1 MKLYCREIPAASARP
16 RARGLFFLSSG
27 FVFHCLLLSALA
39 LPSRAVAQF
48 SSGPVEL
55 SGSVSLDE
63 VDSSVRTSLERV
75 NAYIADGQWDEAVE
89 SIRRIME
96 SGGKMIAISPNRYV
110 NLADYCQVQLAG
122 LPAEGL
128 ALYRERVDVSAQAL
142 YDDALR
148 ERDPARLAQ
157 LVDKMLPSSPG
168 DDALFA
174 LGEIELERGHYSAA
188 RKAWEALI
196 ELPPSR
202 VPAPFYDAAR
212 KQEGLAAEV
221 AAALDK
227 WYALNDVAREPYYE
241 LRGKGVMPDNESRML
256 IDFWKVARLPQ
267 SRLSYPA
274 TDLPLA
280 DIRMRLILT
289 SLMEGSLARAREE
302 LAAFSEQHPGARG
315 RLAGREV
322 DYREALEAMIVAAAD
337 WPEVAPAED
346 WPTFAGNAAR
356 NGAAPR
362 DLDLGNA
369 AWQPIPLGEPLS
381 ADASNSRAFSLRR
394 IGEDSQRLLSYHPL
408 VVGELVLVSNY
419 SQVFAFDR
427 RSGKPAWPADASR
440 AVGEIYADENA
451 RLATSRAGRGL
462 GVPRFTMT
470 AADGKLYAHLGS
482 QVTSHPLES
491 YESRAG
497 GYLICL
503 DLAAQGRLVWK
514 PDGRL
519 LPDDEGWSFE
529 GAPIVEGEN
538 LFIAMRKSD
547 VRPQAH
553 VACFDAATGR
563 RRWRTL
569 VCSAETPGAGQISEI
584 THNLLTYH
592 QGTIYYNTNLGAV
605 AALSAR
611 DGRVRWAA
619 TYPRAKKA
627 APDGRDRRTAHYYRD
642 LNPCVY
648 DRGRLL
654 VAPADFAGIFAL
666 DAATGELLW
675 ESQLPEDVV
684 HLLGVGSG
692 NLIASGDALWWI
704 DAAGGKVL
712 RRWPDTSP
720 LGQGRGLL
728 MGDQVIWPTHEAL
741 YVFDQRVPAP
751 AESNRSPI
759 VLTERG
765 ATGGNLVAAGDL
777 FLIATPDRLFGFQQQ
792 GRIPARTRTTVAAG
806 GEGNDDQELPTT
818 K

>member
-1 MKLYCREIPAASARP
+1 VAR
-16 RARGLFFLSSG
+16 
-27 FVFHCLLLSALA
+27 
-39 LPSRAVAQF
+39 AQF

-75 NAYIADGQWDEAVE
+75 NAYVADGQWDEAIE
-89 SIRRIME
+89 SLRRLME
-96 SGGKMIAISPNRYV
+96 GGGKMIAISPNRYV

-128 ALYRERVDVSAQAL
+128 ALYRERVDATAQAIL
-142 YDDALR
+142 DEALA
-148 ERDPARLAQ
+148 ERDAQRLAQ
-157 LVDKMLPSSPG
+157 LVDSMFASTAG
-168 DDALFA
+168 DNALFA

-188 RKAWEALI
+188 RSAWESLI

-202 VPAPFYDAAR
+202 VPARFYEAAR
-212 KQEGLAAEV
+212 KQEALAPEMAV
-221 AAALDK
+221 LLDK
-227 WYALNDVAREPYYE
+227 WYLLNDLGKEPCYE
-241 LRGKGVMPDNESRML
+241 LLGRGVMPDTDSRQI
-256 IDFWKVARLPQ
+256 IDFWKNARLPQ
-267 SRLSYPA
+267 SRLAYPA

-280 DIRMRLILT
+280 EIRARLILT
-289 SLMEGSLARAREE
+289 SIMEGSLARAREE
-302 LAAFSEQHPGARG
+302 LEAFAQQHPGAQG
-315 RLAGREV
+315 RFAGREV
-322 DYREALEAMIVAAAD
+322 NLHEALEAMLAAAEE
-337 WPEVAPAED
+337 WPTIAPSED
-346 WPTFAGNAAR
+346 WPTFAGNTAR
-356 NGAAPR
+356 NGTSPR
-362 DLDLGNA
+362 NLDLGEQ
-369 AWQPIPLGEPLS
+369 AWKPILLGEPIS
-381 ADASNSRAFSLRR
+381 ADAANSRAFSLRR
-394 IGEDSQRLLSYHPL
+394 IGEDSQRLLSYQPL
-408 VVGELVLVSNY
+408 AVGDLVLVNNY

-427 RSGKPAWPADASR
+427 HTGKPAWPGDVTRPA
-440 AVGEIYADENA
+440 GEIFSDENA

-482 QVTSHPLES
+482 QVTCHPLES

-519 LPDDEGWSFE
+519 LPDDEGWAFE
-529 GAPIVEGEN
+529 GAPIVVGED

-611 DGRVRWAA
+611 DGHIRWAA

-654 VAPADFAGIFAL
+654 LAPSDFAGIFAL

-675 ESQLPEDVV
+675 ESLLPEDVV
-684 HLLGVGSG
+684 HLLGVGHG
-692 NLIASGDALWWI
+692 NLVASGDALWWI

-720 LGQGRGLL
+720 LGQGRGVL
-728 MGDQVIWPTHEAL
+728 MGDQVVWPTNDSL
-741 YVFDQRVPAP
+741 YIFDQRVPAP
-751 AESNRSPI
+751 AGVNRSPI

-777 FLIATPDRLFGFQQQ
+777 LLIAAPNRLFGFQQQ
-792 GRIPARTRTTVAAG
+792 GLPPTEKQMTIAAG
-806 GEGNDDQELPTT
+806 EKSNDDEGSSQAN
-818 K
+818 

>member
-1 MKLYCREIPAASARP
+1 
-16 RARGLFFLSSG
+16 
-27 FVFHCLLLSALA
+27 
-39 LPSRAVAQF
+39 
-48 SSGPVEL
+48 VEL

-75 NAYIADGQWDEAVE
+75 NAYLADGQWDEAVE
-89 SIRRIME
+89 SIRRLME
-96 SGGKMIAISPNRYV
+96 SGGKMIAISPNRFV
-110 NLADYCQVQLAG
+110 SLADYCQVRLAG
-122 LPAEGL
+122 LPIEGL
-128 ALYRERVDVSAQAL
+128 TLYRERVDASAQAL
-142 YDDALR
+142 YDDAIAR
-148 ERDPARLAQ
+148 RDPSRLGQ
-157 LVDKMLPSSPG
+157 LVDTMLSSSVG

-188 RKAWEALI
+188 RSAWEGLI
-196 ELPPSR
+196 ELPPGR
-202 VPAPFYDAAR
+202 VPAPFYEAAR
-212 KQEGLAAEV
+212 QQGGLLPHV
-221 AAALDK
+221 TAALDK
-227 WYALNDVAREPYYE
+227 WYVLNDLAKEPYYE
-241 LRGKGVMPDNESRML
+241 LRGKGLMPDNESRTL
-256 IDFWKVARLPQ
+256 IEFWRQTRLPQ

-280 DIRMRLILT
+280 DIRVRLIFT
-289 SLMEGSLARAREE
+289 SIMEGSIARARDE
-302 LAAFSEQHPGARG
+302 LAAFGQQHPGARG
-315 RLAGREV
+315 QLAGREV
-322 DYREALEAMIVAAAD
+322 DYREALEAMLAAAAD
-337 WPEVAPAED
+337 WPQLAPSAD

-356 NGAAPR
+356 NGASPR
-362 DLDLGNA
+362 NLDLGSQ
-369 AWQPIPLGEPLS
+369 AWKPITLGEPLS

-408 VVGELVLVSNY
+408 VVGDLVLINNY

-427 RSGKPAWPADASR
+427 HSGSPAWPGDAAR
-440 AVGEIYADENA
+440 PLGEIYADENA
-451 RLATSRAGRGL
+451 RLATGRSGRGL

-538 LFIAMRKSD
+538 LYIAMRKSD

-553 VACFDAATGR
+553 VACFDAGTGR

-584 THNLLTYH
+584 THNLLNYH

-675 ESQLPEDVV
+675 ETQLPEDVV

-720 LGQGRGLL
+720 LGQGRGVL
-728 MGDQVIWPTHEAL
+728 MGDQIVWPTHEAL

-751 AESNRSPI
+751 ADTTRAPI
-759 VLTERG
+759 LLTERG

-777 FLIATPDRLFGFQQQ
+777 FLIATPDRLFGFHQQ
-792 GRIPARTRTTVAAG
+792 GQIPVRSQTAIAT
-806 GEGNDDQELPTT
+806 GEGDGDKRSPAM

>member
-1 MKLYCREIPAASARP
+1 MKLYCREIPAASRRP
-16 RARGLFFLSSG
+16 GRGGRVSLSLTLLRLLFLPILGVSPSS
-27 FVFHCLLLSALA
+27 LLG
-39 LPSRAVAQF
+39 QF

-55 SGSVSLDE
+55 SSSVSLDE

-89 SIRRIME
+89 SIRRLME
-96 SGGKMIAISPNRYV
+96 GSSKMIAISPNRFV
-110 NLADYCQVQLAG
+110 SLADYCQVQLAG
-122 LPAEGL
+122 LPVEGL
-128 ALYRERVDVSAQAL
+128 TLYRERVDASAQGL
-142 YDDALR
+142 YDDAIAR
-148 ERDPARLAQ
+148 RDPSLLGQ
-157 LVDKMLPSSPG
+157 LVDTMLSSSVG

-188 RKAWEALI
+188 RNAWEALI
-196 ELPPSR
+196 ELPPGR
-202 VPAPFYDAAR
+202 VPAAFYAAARQQQGLQPTDAA
-212 KQEGLAAEV
+212 V
-221 AAALDK
+221 LDK
-227 WYALNDVAREPYYE
+227 WYVLNDLAKEPYYE
-241 LRGKGVMPDNESRML
+241 LRGKGVMPDDESRTL
-256 IDFWKVARLPQ
+256 IEFWRQARLPQ

-280 DIRMRLILT
+280 DIRVRLILT
-289 SLMEGSLARAREE
+289 SLMEGSLARARAE
-302 LAAFSEQHPGARG
+302 LAAFAEQHPAARG

-322 DYREALEAMIVAAAD
+322 DYREALEAMLAAAAD
-337 WPEVAPAED
+337 WPQVAPSAD

-356 NGAAPR
+356 NGASPR
-362 DLDLGNA
+362 NLDLGSQ
-369 AWQPIPLGEPLS
+369 AWKPITLGEPLS

-408 VVGELVLVSNY
+408 IVRDLVLVNNY

-427 RSGKPAWPADASR
+427 RSGNPAWPGDAAR
-440 AVGEIYADENA
+440 PLGEIYADENA
-451 RLATSRAGRGL
+451 RLATSRSGRGL

-470 AADGKLYAHLGS
+470 AADDKLYALLGS

-491 YESRAG
+491 YESRSS

-503 DLAAQGRLVWK
+503 DLAAQGRVVWK

-538 LFIAMRKSD
+538 LYIAMRKSD

-553 VACFDAATGR
+553 VACFDAGTGR

-684 HLLGVGSG
+684 HLLGVGNG

-728 MGDQVIWPTHEAL
+728 MGDQVVWPTHEAL
-741 YVFDQRVPAP
+741 YIFDQRVPAP
-751 AESNRSPI
+751 AATARAPI

-792 GRIPARTRTTVAAG
+792 GQIPVRAQTAIAAG
-806 GEGNDDQELPTT
+806 GEGSDDQSTPTT